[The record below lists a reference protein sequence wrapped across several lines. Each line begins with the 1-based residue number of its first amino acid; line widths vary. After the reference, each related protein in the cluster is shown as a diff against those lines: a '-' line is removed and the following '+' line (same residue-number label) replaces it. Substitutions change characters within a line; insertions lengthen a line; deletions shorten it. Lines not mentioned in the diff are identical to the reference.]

1 MQVDPTT
8 AALIQSTVHELKGPA
23 SRVKLLVQ
31 LLARNSSGWDEDSKA
46 ILKHLENSAAAV
58 GAVAEA
64 LRHFSETCM
73 RPPRFETVDLEEAL
87 LEARSGIEA
96 EAASAGAQIE
106 VSALPSMEGDRTMI
120 VWLLRELLTNAIRFR
135 GEAAPKIWVSAGP
148 GYICISDNGPGIH
161 SDFAERVFRPFKK
174 LSGDG
179 AGLGLTIC
187 RRIAELH
194 GERLWVEP
202 CTGGADIRLSVPA
215 GVAGNGDR
223 V

>member
-8 AALIQSTVHELKGPA
+8 AALLQSTVHELKGPA
-23 SRVKLLVQ
+23 SRVRLLVQ
-31 LLARNSSGWDEDSKA
+31 LLARNSSAWDEDSKT
-46 ILKHLENSAAAV
+46 ILKHLQDSAAAI
-58 GAVAEA
+58 GAVGEA
-64 LRHFSETCM
+64 LKQYSEICA
-73 RPPRFETVDLEEAL
+73 RPPRREIVDLSEAL
-87 LEARSGIEA
+87 AEARSGIEA
-96 EAASAGAQIE
+96 EAASAGARIE
-106 VSALPSMEGDRTMI
+106 ASALPAMDGDRTMI

-135 GEAAPKIWVSAGP
+135 GDAAPKIQVSAGP
-148 GYICISDNGPGIH
+148 GYICICDNGPGIDA
-161 SDFAERVFRPFKK
+161 DFAERVFRPFKK

-202 CTGGADIRLSVPA
+202 RTGGADIRFSVPA
-215 GVAGNGDR
+215 AVAGNGDR